1 MKRTPTFTVNNEF
14 RAVSTFTVNPKNFD
28 SDFADYEFERLRPS
42 QGFEEFKKL
51 ISTIKNHFDLTIKRY
66 DIQRE
71 MAIHSQRLKDLN
83 ELLSPF
89 DYWEIWTSSEYCS
102 FNHKEVT
109 VINAFRKEGSIKIV
123 SAKTGLTVSKI
134 NAILSKVA
142 RKLKYNST
150 MYDYKWWLSNQQLML
165 NRKDLFLNAPLD
177 TLKNSIPMRI
187 LSVLCYIGDTL
198 GEILAKVTEKE
209 LLSMRRMGKKG
220 LRELKT
226 VLHKYDCLDH
236 LKTT

>member
-1 MKRTPTFTVNNEF
+1 MKRIPTFAVNNEV
-14 RAVSTFTVNPKNFD
+14 RSISTFAVNPKSFD

-71 MAIHSQRLKDLN
+71 MAIHSRRLKDLD

-102 FNHKEVT
+102 FSHEEVK
-109 VINAFRKEGSIKIV
+109 VINAFRKEGSIKIA

-134 NAILSKVA
+134 NAILSKA
-142 RKLKYNST
+142 TRKLKYNST

-177 TLKNSIPMRI
+177 TLKNSIPMRV
-187 LSVLCYIGDTL
+187 LSVLCYIGNTL

-220 LRELKT
+220 IKELKT